1 MIHVFSNASQLYGV
15 LGKQLSQPKLVKEAI
30 EQAVSDAKH
39 KAELIASAFGQRI
52 QGLINVIED
61 ECDVT
66 DEQLQITTPR
76 SNNFNDY
83 YQLKQPNDKNNID
96 SGVGQSY
103 ERPFDWKKHGSGVH
117 TGKTLRIVKW
127 NFEEWLV
134 IFIQKDYSNV
144 KKEQNKL
151 KYERR
156 QNSDWTKNKIDETTE
171 KQKINF
177 VIIDK
182 NKGYVLEKVK
192 ILLS

>member
-1 MIHVFSNASQLYGV
+1 MVWLPCIIPFFL
-15 LGKQLSQPKLVKEAI
+15 I
-30 EQAVSDAKH
+30 E
-39 KAELIASAFGQRI
+39 
-52 QGLINVIED
+52 
-61 ECDVT
+61 
-66 DEQLQITTPR
+66 
-76 SNNFNDY
+76 
-83 YQLKQPNDKNNID
+83 
-96 SGVGQSY
+96 
-103 ERPFDWKKHGSGVH
+103 KHGSGVH